1 MFGSNGK
8 AVRSHSSRIQKRASA
23 TDAIL
28 TAGKPTTAKHLI
40 YVSAKAILKLAK
52 DDLKVAK
59 ADSFSSIK
67 K

>member
-1 MFGSNGK
+1 VLAGT
-8 AVRSHSSRIQKRASA
+8 

-28 TAGKPTTAKHLI
+28 TAGKPPTAKHPI

-52 DDLKVAK
+52 ADLKLAK

>member
-1 MFGSNGK
+1 MNNGSLGFL
-8 AVRSHSSRIQKRASA
+8 S
-23 TDAIL
+23 
-28 TAGKPTTAKHLI
+28 KPTTAKHPI

-52 DDLKVAK
+52 ADLKLAK

>member
-1 MFGSNGK
+1 MGRIELQK
-8 AVRSHSSRIQKRASA
+8 EIVRQRRKERRVN
-23 TDAIL
+23 
-28 TAGKPTTAKHLI
+28 PTTAKHPI

-52 DDLKVAK
+52 ADLKLAK

>member
-1 MFGSNGK
+1 VTS
-8 AVRSHSSRIQKRASA
+8 
-23 TDAIL
+23 
-28 TAGKPTTAKHLI
+28 KPTTAKQPI

-52 DDLKVAK
+52 ADLKLAK